1 MPTNQRTH
9 RTHNGMEKGEPSVR
23 VVAPTALD
31 TAQLQELLCGW
42 WADRKELWDDQY
54 NGLGSRDSAGG

>member
-1 MPTNQRTH
+1 
-9 RTHNGMEKGEPSVR
+9 MEKGEPSVR